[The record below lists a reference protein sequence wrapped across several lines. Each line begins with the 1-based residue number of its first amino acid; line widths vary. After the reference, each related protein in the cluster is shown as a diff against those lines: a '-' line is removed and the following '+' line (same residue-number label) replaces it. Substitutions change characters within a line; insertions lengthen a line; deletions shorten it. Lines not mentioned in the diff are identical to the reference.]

1 MKLRNVKKWVLAL
14 TAALTALIGQG
25 TAEASTIHEVHKGE
39 SLWILGQQYGVSI
52 NELKQANNKYGNI
65 IHIGEKLTI
74 PTAAFTSEEQALL
87 EKLVEAEAKGE
98 PFAGKVAVATVVLNR
113 VDSSDF
119 PDTIK
124 EVIYEQTGG
133 SYAFTPVQNGAIHN
147 TPSNETKRAVAEAIA
162 TRGGGQESLFFYN
175 PKTAQSDWIKTRP
188 VTAVIGNHT
197 FAK

>member
-1 MKLRNVKKWVLAL
+1 MKLHNVKTWVVAL
-14 TAALTALIGQG
+14 TAVMTALIGQG
-25 TAEASTIHEVHKGE
+25 TAEASTVHQVQKGE

-52 NELKQANNKYGNI
+52 NQLKQANSKSGDT

-74 PTAAFTSEEQALL
+74 PKPAFTSEEQALL
-87 EKLVEAEAKGE
+87 ARLVEAEAKGE

-113 VDSSDF
+113 VDSPDF

-124 EVIYEQTGG
+124 EVIYEKTGG
-133 SYAFTPVQNGAIHN
+133 SYAFTPVQNGTIN
-147 TPSNETKRAVAEAIA
+147 NIPSVETKRAVAEAIA
-162 TRGGGQESLFFYN
+162 ARGGEGSLFFYN